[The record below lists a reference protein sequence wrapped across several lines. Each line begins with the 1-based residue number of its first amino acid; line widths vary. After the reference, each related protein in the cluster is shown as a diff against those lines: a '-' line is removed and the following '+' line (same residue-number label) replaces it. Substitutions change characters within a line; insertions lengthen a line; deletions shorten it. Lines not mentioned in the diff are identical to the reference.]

1 MRIRIAAIALSV
13 VALAGAPALLAQQP
27 PQQPERPAA
36 AQPSGPSLTGDLI
49 KVDSTAKTITV
60 KAADGAETVFAYND
74 ATTVTGAKDVAGL
87 ATMTNQRVTVNF
99 NENAQT
105 KAKTATKITVQPKA
119 Q

>member
-1 MRIRIAAIALSV
+1 MMRTVRVAAIVLSV
-13 VALAGAPALLAQQP
+13 LVLAGVPLLAQQP
-27 PQQPERPAA
+27 ERPPAA
-36 AQPSGPSLTGDLI
+36 NPAGPSLTGDLI

-87 ATMTNQRVTVNF
+87 ATMTNQKVTVNYT
-99 NENAQT
+99 ENAAT
-105 KAKTATKITVQPKA
+105 KAKLASKITVAPRA